1 MKIYADGK
9 NGKPEQQLQM
19 TFDPVTGTWSARV
32 PEKLY
37 GKFYTFQIKNNGRWL
52 EETPGVWAKAVGV
65 NGKRAAIIDFSKTNP
80 KGWDADKGPKVDNF
94 TDVVLYEMHHRD
106 MSMSPSSGIANKGKF
121 LAMTENGT
129 TNNFGEKTGIDHL
142 KELGVTHVHILPS
155 YDYNSVDE
163 MNLQDNTYNW
173 GYDPLNY
180 NAPEGSYSTNPS
192 ASEARIREMKEMVKA
207 LHDAGIGVV
216 MDVVYNH
223 TAQNN
228 DSNFSLTSPGYFYRH
243 NPDGTYSD
251 ASGCGNET
259 ASDRRMMQDFIVNSV
274 KYTIEKLGGTMPDA
288 QTLLKFIGP
297 PLQESFMEHC
307 GYSREK
313 AVEGVRVFR
322 EHYVPVGQY
331 ENEAA
336 PGMRDVLERLKA
348 KGYTLALASSKP
360 EELCVSICRRF
371 GFTPFLSAV
380 TGSPAGADWE
390 KADVI
395 REAMRRLRLT
405 DGDKPTVLM
414 VGDRKYD
421 VLGAQECGLACVG
434 VEFFGYAAP
443 GELAEAGAAAV
454 VQTPEELEDY
464 ILNH

>member
-1 MKIYADGK
+1 MFHTI
-9 NGKPEQQLQM
+9 L
-19 TFDPVTGTWSARV
+19 FD
-32 PEKLY
+32 L
-37 GKFYTFQIKNNGRWL
+37 
-52 EETPGVWAKAVGV
+52 
-65 NGKRAAIIDFSKTNP
+65 
-80 KGWDADKGPKVDNF
+80 
-94 TDVVLYEMHHRD
+94 
-106 MSMSPSSGIANKGKF
+106 
-121 LAMTENGT
+121 
-129 TNNFGEKTGIDHL
+129 
-142 KELGVTHVHILPS
+142 
-155 YDYNSVDE
+155 
-163 MNLQDNTYNW
+163 
-173 GYDPLNY
+173 
-180 NAPEGSYSTNPS
+180 
-192 ASEARIREMKEMVKA
+192 
-207 LHDAGIGVV
+207 
-216 MDVVYNH
+216 
-223 TAQNN
+223 
-228 DSNFSLTSPGYFYRH
+228 
-243 NPDGTYSD
+243 DGTLTDSRE
-251 ASGCGNET
+251 G
-259 ASDRRMMQDFIVNSV
+259 IVNSV

-297 PLQESFMEHC
+297 PLHESFMEFY
-307 GYSREK
+307 GFSKEQAFE
-313 AVEGVRVFR
+313 AVDRYRVRYKVFR

-331 ENEAA
+331 ENEEA

-405 DGDKPTVLM
+405 DADKPTVLM

-454 VQTPEELEDY
+454 VRTAEELEQF

>member
-1 MKIYADGK
+1 MFHTI
-9 NGKPEQQLQM
+9 L
-19 TFDPVTGTWSARV
+19 FD
-32 PEKLY
+32 L
-37 GKFYTFQIKNNGRWL
+37 
-52 EETPGVWAKAVGV
+52 
-65 NGKRAAIIDFSKTNP
+65 
-80 KGWDADKGPKVDNF
+80 
-94 TDVVLYEMHHRD
+94 
-106 MSMSPSSGIANKGKF
+106 
-121 LAMTENGT
+121 
-129 TNNFGEKTGIDHL
+129 
-142 KELGVTHVHILPS
+142 
-155 YDYNSVDE
+155 
-163 MNLQDNTYNW
+163 
-173 GYDPLNY
+173 
-180 NAPEGSYSTNPS
+180 
-192 ASEARIREMKEMVKA
+192 
-207 LHDAGIGVV
+207 
-216 MDVVYNH
+216 
-223 TAQNN
+223 
-228 DSNFSLTSPGYFYRH
+228 
-243 NPDGTYSD
+243 DGTLTDSRE
-251 ASGCGNET
+251 G
-259 ASDRRMMQDFIVNSV
+259 IVNSV

-336 PGMRDVLERLKA
+336 PGIRDVLERLKA

-405 DGDKPTVLM
+405 DADKPTVLM

-434 VEFFGYAAP
+434 VEFFGVRRTRRTGGGRGCRSRAD
-443 GELAEAGAAAV
+443 GGGAGTVYSESLSVRDGQSPSLFSPVFRKRA
-454 VQTPEELEDY
+454 
-464 ILNH
+464 LNF